1 MSSLS
6 FSRSEKL
13 LLFCLAAVQ
22 FTHII
27 DFMILMPLGPQ
38 LMRTFDLSAQQF
50 GMLVS
55 SYTFAAGAMGLA
67 SAFFIDLFDRKK
79 CLIFFYLG
87 FAIGTVACGF
97 AGDYYSLLIARTLTG
112 AFGGILSALSLSIV
126 ADAIGPDRRATA
138 TGILM
143 TSFSVASIV
152 GVPLSITVAQ
162 KWDWHAPFIT
172 LGILACFVTIF
183 FFLWVPSLN
192 SHLVKETGKKNPFE
206 PYLRVLRNSNQM
218 TALIFMFLLVLGQFT
233 VIPFLSP
240 AMVANAG
247 LPESHL
253 PLIYLVGGSFS
264 IISGPLIGRYA
275 DRFGKKRV
283 FFWGALIS
291 MVPMIVLTNLGPSPI
306 PLVLL
311 VVAFLFVAMGGRMI
325 PAMALVTSTVLPQHR
340 GSFMSLVSSTQQFSS
355 AIASFVAGLI
365 IVKGSDGT
373 LLNYPLVGG
382 IAVVASILAML
393 LVNRILPIEG
403 DNR

>member
-1 MSSLS
+1 MKNPT

-50 GMLVS
+50 GFLVS

-79 CLIFFYLG
+79 CLIFFYVG
-87 FAIGTVACGF
+87 FAIGTVACGLSP
-97 AGDYYSLLIARTLTG
+97 DYITLLFARTLTG

-162 KWDWHAPFIT
+162 KWDWHAPFIS
-172 LGILACFVTIF
+172 LGVLAGIITVF
-183 FFLWVPSLN
+183 FFMWVPSLN
-192 SHLVKETGKKNPFE
+192 SHLVKSTGKTNPFE
-206 PYLRVLRNSNQM
+206 PYLRVLRNKNQM
-218 TALIFMFLLVLGQFT
+218 TALLFMFLLIIGQFS

-240 AMVANAG
+240 AMVANGG

-253 PLIYLVGGSFS
+253 PLIYLVGGCFS

-275 DRFGKKRV
+275 DRLGKKRV

-291 MVPMIVLTNLGPSPI
+291 MIPM
-306 PLVLL
+306 LL
-311 VVAFLFVAMGGRMI
+311 VTNMGVTPMPILLGIVAFMFISMGGRMI

-340 GSFMSLVSSTQQFSS
+340 GSFMSLVSSTQQFAS
-355 AIASFVAGLI
+355 AIASFVAGMI
-365 IVKGSDGT
+365 IIKSTDGT
-373 LLNYPLVGG
+373 LLNYPVVGG
-382 IAVVASILAML
+382 IAVIASALAIIM
-393 LVNRILPIEG
+393 VKKIQPIEG

>member
-1 MSSLS
+1 MNPLS

-38 LMRTFDLSAQQF
+38 LMRTFDLTAHQF

-55 SYTFAAGAMGLA
+55 CYTFSAGAMGLA
-67 SAFFIDLFDRKK
+67 SAFFIDLFDRKN

-87 FAIGTVACGF
+87 FAIGTIACGF
-97 AGDYYSLLIARTLTG
+97 AGDYYSLLIARTITG

-143 TSFSVASIV
+143 TSFSAASIV

-162 KWDWHAPFIT
+162 KWDWHAPFIS
-172 LGILACFVTIF
+172 LGILACVVTVF
-183 FFLWVPSLN
+183 FFLWVPAMN
-192 SHLVKETGKKNPFE
+192 SHLVQETGKKNPLD
-206 PYLRVLRNSNQM
+206 PYLRVLKNSNQM
-218 TALIFMFLLVLGQFT
+218 TALLFMFLLVLGQFSI
-233 VIPFLSP
+233 IPFLSP
-240 AMVANAG
+240 AMVTNAG
-247 LPESHL
+247 LPESQL
-253 PLIYLVGGSFS
+253 PLIYLVGGFFS
-264 IISGPLIGRYA
+264 IFSGPLIGRYA
-275 DRFGKKRV
+275 DRFGKKKV

-291 MVPMIVLTNLGPSPI
+291 MVPMLILTNLGLTPVPI
-306 PLVLL
+306 ILL
-311 VVAFLFVAMGGRMI
+311 VVAFMFVSMGGRMI

-365 IVKGSDGT
+365 IIKSADGT
-373 LLNYPLVGG
+373 LLNYPMVGG
-382 IAVVASILAML
+382 IAVVASAMAIF
-393 LVNRILPIEG
+393 LVKRIQPVEG